1 VLSDHLYYYDNKA
14 VRAALQIA
22 LCVCCVSSTV
32 NRVAPTGRHRPR
44 ALQAYEKN
52 RNAPTGR
59 VVLAS
64 YYCSK
69 SEDSATFEFIVN
81 AYPKVR
87 GSQPASRGFA
97 AALCGRSFVGEVSRC
112 RGWKVAALGRAAATG

>member
-1 VLSDHLYYYDNKA
+1 MSFDCLS
-14 VRAALQIA
+14 
-22 LCVCCVSSTV
+22 
-32 NRVAPTGRHRPR
+32 VATTSRHRPR
-44 ALQAYEKN
+44 TLQAYEKN

-87 GSQPASRGFA
+87 GTEMRRRERGFA
-97 AALCGRSFVGEVSRC
+97 ATF
-112 RGWKVAALGRAAATG
+112 RG